1 MSMKDAIE
9 SVKKKVAQIKRN
21 HQFSRDN
28 KKRQWDAHLTK
39 ELMDCAG
46 DLGVCRGKYE
56 MAIRRQSEEIREG
69 LAKGYPVAVQKNLLM
84 NAAVGYMVVKD
95 ALFVIRS
102 VSTYDSIENAYA
114 LLDMATKTIT
124 GEKVKKPKLRR
135 HPTREDYAFLNSFET
150 LEAKEK
156 IVNSNGFM
164 EMLIATGDIEK
175 CMAAAREQGGVE
187 PQQCEPAMPLE
198 PQLEN
203 NDTPTD
209 LSPEDMKT
217 LKMMQQSNS
226 WSSRQSFSMPMP
238 IGGTETPPPAAET
251 PAENNSENK
260 TGGTES

>member
-9 SVKKKVAQIKRN
+9 SVKKKIEKIKRN
-21 HQFSRDN
+21 HQFSRAN
-28 KKRQWDAHLTK
+28 RKRDWEAKLTK

-46 DLGVCRGKYE
+46 DLGVCRGQYE
-56 MAIRRQSEEIREG
+56 IAIRRQSEEIREG
-69 LAKGYPVAVQKNLLM
+69 LAKGYPVAIQKNLLM
-84 NAAVGYMVVKD
+84 NAAVGYLVVKD

-124 GEKVKKPKLRR
+124 GEKVKKPKIGK
-135 HPTREDYAFLNSFET
+135 HPTREEYAFINSFET

-164 EMLIATGDIEK
+164 EMLIATGNIEK
-175 CMAAAREQGGVE
+175 CMAAAQEKIGTEPEQYETVV
-187 PQQCEPAMPLE
+187 PLE
-198 PQLEN
+198 PQLEK

-209 LSPEDMKT
+209 LSPEEMKT
-217 LKMMQQSNS
+217 LKMMQQSSN
-226 WSSRQSFSMPMP
+226 WSNRQSFSMPI
-238 IGGTETPPPAAET
+238 IGTDTQPPAAEAS
-251 PAENNSENK
+251 AENNSENK